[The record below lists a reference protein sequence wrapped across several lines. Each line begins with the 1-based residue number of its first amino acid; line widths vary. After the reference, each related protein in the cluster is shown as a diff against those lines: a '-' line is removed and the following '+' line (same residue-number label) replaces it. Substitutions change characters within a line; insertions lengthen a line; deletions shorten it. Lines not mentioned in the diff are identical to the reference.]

1 MLSADVAKQQKK
13 EIILQYLNDARFIGG
28 RDRVWNHLK
37 KDHPDIS
44 RREVAAVLK
53 ADPQYQIHMPL
64 KKRVTTRPIIVSD
77 KAKVAQIDLVDFQK
91 VAAQN
96 SGYRYFLSY
105 VDLLSKWCSA
115 RPIKNKTQ
123 SNVTAALMDIL
134 DSMPE
139 SWRPSTI
146 QADNGSEFQ
155 SQMSTA
161 LQQRGIKLIHSQ
173 PYNPRSQ
180 GAVERLN
187 KSLKQPIFSLMAR
200 HQTHRWID
208 FLAPLIENLNTSK
221 HESTGFTPL
230 FLMEQPELESV
241 IDRIHERMERK
252 RPKHPE
258 SLHQVFALGD
268 FVRTALVTESA
279 IRKQTFRKKIMNN
292 WSTEVYQIYSISKP
306 AAASTQQQYLLYNTT
321 TKRRSKKRYWGY
333 QLQKVSEENANA
345 AGEKSDSDQD
355 ENAND
360 VNNENNEDEEVL
372 EPAPIRRSSRAWAPS
387 AQALNNIA
395 RR

>member
-1 MLSADVAKQQKK
+1 
-13 EIILQYLNDARFIGG
+13 
-28 RDRVWNHLK
+28 
-37 KDHPDIS
+37 
-44 RREVAAVLK
+44 
-53 ADPQYQIHMPL
+53 
-64 KKRVTTRPIIVSD
+64 
-77 KAKVAQIDLVDFQK
+77 
-91 VAAQN
+91 
-96 SGYRYFLSY
+96 
-105 VDLLSKWCSA
+105 
-115 RPIKNKTQ
+115 
-123 SNVTAALMDIL
+123 
-134 DSMPE
+134 
-139 SWRPSTI
+139 
-146 QADNGSEFQ
+146 
-155 SQMSTA
+155 
-161 LQQRGIKLIHSQ
+161 
-173 PYNPRSQ
+173 
-180 GAVERLN
+180 
-187 KSLKQPIFSLMAR
+187 MAR

-279 IRKQTFRKKIMNN
+279 IRKQTFRKKIMANY
-292 WSTEVYQIYSISKP
+292 SSDIFQIYSISKP

-333 QLQKVSEENANA
+333 QLQKISDETVAAAIEKNNSDEEENANN
-345 AGEKSDSDQD
+345 DS
-355 ENAND
+355 ND
-360 VNNENNEDEEVL
+360 EDEEVL